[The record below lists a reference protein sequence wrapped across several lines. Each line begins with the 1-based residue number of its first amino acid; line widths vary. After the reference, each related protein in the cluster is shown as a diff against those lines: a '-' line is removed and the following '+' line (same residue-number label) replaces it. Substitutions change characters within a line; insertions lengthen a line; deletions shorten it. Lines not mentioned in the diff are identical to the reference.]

1 MGVMAPSSAVSPR
14 TLTQM
19 LRELDAAT
27 LTQLLVDRPDLAVP
41 TPTGFA
47 ELASR
52 ATTRHSISLALQRL
66 TAFEVWVAGVA
77 SASRVF
83 QPERLVIDYAE
94 PADVGRA
101 CERLRSLA
109 LVWGDAA
116 ALRPVR
122 ALSNVFEKAVSGS
135 EPLGHSPPPAHPP
148 EFVDAETR
156 NPTLVTKVAAGSAF
170 ELVRRMNCL
179 VEHCDHQPLR
189 LRRDGGPATRDLRL
203 LAEMLDVRSAA
214 AVTHLEIARVT
225 GLLGISSHGGDD
237 LLVPSTQFDVWQDL
251 ELHEQWLELAQAWFE
266 RQPSTGLGWL
276 KRLAFGAFGAP
287 EEGRVLTPADV
298 RAWLDWQRPRRPG
311 RTDRQAADLLEQAS
325 WLGLTGLGALAAYA
339 LPLDG
344 AALAELL
351 PTRVDHVV
359 VQADFTAIAPGP
371 LTPAAAHDL
380 GTLADVES
388 RGGATVYRFSTESL
402 QRARALGWDSDTI
415 LATLQSR
422 SRTPLP
428 QPLRY
433 LVRDLDR
440 LKPPQ
445 AANGVWDAAH
455 HHRQPLRGSVHLPN
469 ADDDD
474 ADDAFPDAAQVAAI
488 VVALGAKETNPPPA
502 ADPTV
507 SRWGD
512 VFDSP
517 LGALREAVET
527 SEVVWCGY
535 VDGAGRRTE
544 RLVRIASVDEGL
556 VEARDAKT
564 DEEMHL
570 PLRRITA
577 AHILRPGA

>member
-1 MGVMAPSSAVSPR
+1 MGPSPAVSPR

-19 LRELDAAT
+19 LRELDAPA
-27 LTQLLVDRPDLAVP
+27 LTQLLMDRPDLAVP

-52 ATTRHSISLALQRL
+52 ATTRHSITLALQRL
-66 TAFEVWVAGVA
+66 TAFEVWVAGMA
-77 SASRVF
+77 SVSRAF
-83 QPERLVIDYAE
+83 QPAELVVEGVDL
-94 PADVGRA
+94 ADVAHA

-122 ALSNVFEKAVSGS
+122 ALSNVFEKTVSGS
-135 EPLGHSPPPAHPP
+135 EPLGQSAPPAHPP
-148 EFVDAETR
+148 TFTDAER
-156 NPTLVTKVAAGSAF
+156 RDPTLVTRAAAGSAF
-170 ELVRRMNCL
+170 ELVRRMDCL

-214 AVTHLEIARVT
+214 AVTHLEIART
-225 GLLGISSHGGDD
+225 AGLLGVSSDERD
-237 LLVPSTQFDVWQDL
+237 EILVPTAVFDSWQGL
-251 ELHEQWLELAQAWFE
+251 ELQAQWVDLVEAWFE
-266 RQPSTGLGWL
+266 RQPSTGLGWV
-276 KRLAFGAFGAP
+276 KRLAFGAFGSP

-339 LPLDG
+339 VPPDASGL
-344 AALAELL
+344 AALL
-351 PTRVDHVV
+351 PERVEHVV

-402 QRARALGWDSDTI
+402 QRARALGWDSETI

-428 QPLRY
+428 QPLHY

-440 LKPPQ
+440 LKAPP
-445 AANGVWDAAH
+445 AADGTWDDTH
-455 HHRQPLRGSVHLPN
+455 RHRQPLRASGHIPEQLA
-469 ADDDD
+469 ADSY
-474 ADDAFPDAAQVAAI
+474 PDAAE
-488 VVALGAKETNPPPA
+488 VVRVVEVLRTKEADPPPSTDA
-502 ADPTV
+502 ATG
-507 SRWGD
+507 SSWGD

-535 VDGAGRRTE
+535 VDKAGRRTE
-544 RLVRIASVDEGL
+544 RLFKIASVEEGL

-564 DEEMHL
+564 DESMQL

>member
-1 MGVMAPSSAVSPR
+1 MGPSPAVSPR

-19 LRELDAAT
+19 LRELDAPA
-27 LTQLLVDRPDLAVP
+27 LTQLLMDRPDLAVP

-52 ATTRHSISLALQRL
+52 ATTRHSITLALQRL
-66 TAFEVWVAGVA
+66 TAFEVWVAGMA
-77 SASRVF
+77 SVSRAF
-83 QPERLVIDYAE
+83 QPAELVVEGVDL
-94 PADVGRA
+94 ADVAHA
-101 CERLRSLA
+101 CGRLRSLA

-122 ALSNVFEKAVSGS
+122 ALSNVFEKTVSGS
-135 EPLGHSPPPAHPP
+135 EPLGQSAPPTHPP
-148 EFVDAETR
+148 TFIDAER
-156 NPTLVTKVAAGSAF
+156 REPTLVTSAAAGSAF
-170 ELVRRMNCL
+170 ELVRRMDCL

-214 AVTHLEIARVT
+214 AVTHLEIART
-225 GLLGISSHGGDD
+225 AGLLGVSSDERD
-237 LLVPSTQFDVWQDL
+237 EILVPTAVFDSWQGQELQAQWVDL
-251 ELHEQWLELAQAWFE
+251 VEAWFE
-266 RQPSTGLGWL
+266 RQPSTGLGWV
-276 KRLAFGAFGAP
+276 KRLAFGAFGSP
-287 EEGRVLTPADV
+287 EAGRVLTPADV
-298 RAWLDWQRPRRPG
+298 RSWLDWQRPRRPG

-339 LPLDG
+339 VPPDASGL
-344 AALAELL
+344 AALL
-351 PTRVDHVV
+351 PERVEHVV

-402 QRARALGWDSDTI
+402 QRARALGWDSETI

-428 QPLRY
+428 QPLHY

-440 LKPPQ
+440 LKAPP
-445 AANGVWDAAH
+445 AADGTWDDTH
-455 HHRQPLRGSVHLPN
+455 RHRQPLRASGHVPEQLA
-469 ADDDD
+469 ADSY
-474 ADDAFPDAAQVAAI
+474 PDAAEVAR
-488 VVALGAKETNPPPA
+488 VVEVLLTKEVDPPPSTDA
-502 ADPTV
+502 ATG
-507 SRWGD
+507 SSWGD

-535 VDGAGRRTE
+535 VDKAGRRTE
-544 RLVRIASVDEGL
+544 RLFKIASVEEGL

-564 DEEMHL
+564 DESMQL

>member
-1 MGVMAPSSAVSPR
+1 
-14 TLTQM
+14 M
-19 LRELDAAT
+19 LRELDAPA
-27 LTQLLVDRPDLAVP
+27 LTQLLIDRPDLAVP
-41 TPTGFA
+41 APTGFA

-52 ATTRHSISLALQRL
+52 ATTRHSITLALQRL

-77 SASRVF
+77 SGSRAF
-83 QPERLVIDYAE
+83 K
-94 PADVGRA
+94 PADLVVDGVELA
-101 CERLRSLA
+101 DVEHASERLRSLA
-109 LVWGDAA
+109 LAWGDSAV
-116 ALRPVR
+116 LRPVR
-122 ALSNVFEKAVSGS
+122 ALSNVFEKTVSGS
-135 EPLGHSPPPAHPP
+135 EPLGQSPPLAQPP
-148 EFVDAETR
+148 TFTDAER
-156 NPTLVTKVAAGSAF
+156 RDPTLVTKAAAGSAF
-170 ELVRRMNCL
+170 ELVRRMDCL

-214 AVTHLEIARVT
+214 AVTHLDIVRTA
-225 GLLGISSHGGDD
+225 GLLGVSSDERDD
-237 LLVPSTQFDVWQDL
+237 ILVPTAAFDNWQRLDL
-251 ELHEQWLELAQAWFE
+251 QAQWVQLVEAWFE
-266 RQPSTGLGWL
+266 RQPSTGLGWV
-276 KRLAFGAFGAP
+276 KRLALGAFGP
-287 EEGRVLTPADV
+287 PDEGRVLTPADV

-325 WLGLTGLGALAAYA
+325 WLGLTGLGALATYA
-339 LPLDG
+339 MPPDANAL
-344 AALAELL
+344 AALL
-351 PTRVDHVV
+351 PERVEHVV

-371 LTPAAAHDL
+371 LTPQAAHDL

-433 LVRDLDR
+433 LVGDLDR
-440 LKPPQ
+440 LKPPP
-445 AANGVWDAAH
+445 AAEGSWDATH
-455 HHRQPLRGSVHLPN
+455 RHRQPLRASAQVPTELA
-469 ADDDD
+469 AD
-474 ADDAFPDAAQVAAI
+474 AYPDAAEIAR
-488 VVALGAKETNPPPA
+488 VVEVLRKEEADPPPSTDA
-502 ADPTV
+502 HTG
-507 SRWGD
+507 SSWGD

-535 VDGAGRRTE
+535 VDKAGRRTE
-544 RLVRIASVDEGL
+544 RLFKIASVEEGL

-564 DEEMHL
+564 DESMQL